1 MQFWFPM
8 FATTSVLLENI
19 QTLVILSVLQRMVKI
34 NGKNGTTLIDS
45 MFFIEQ
51 LIVKE
56 LPFCYVVAV

>member
-45 MFFIEQ
+45 MLFIEQ
-51 LIVKE
+51 LIVME